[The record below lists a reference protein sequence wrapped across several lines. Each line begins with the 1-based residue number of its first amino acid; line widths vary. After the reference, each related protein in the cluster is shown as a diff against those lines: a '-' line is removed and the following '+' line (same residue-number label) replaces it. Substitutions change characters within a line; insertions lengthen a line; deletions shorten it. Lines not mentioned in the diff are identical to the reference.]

1 MNYLISV
8 LIIFSAYSCKSTA
21 KLESNNKSIVAQ
33 TGARNSVFI
42 LGVPGVSSSKGETNE
57 EESTF
62 LYGVKSDV
70 DKYTSLFNSSRFSH
84 FKVYSLYDPANI
96 DAVFNKLREAVSHID
111 ENGTLVLVYTGHGLA
126 GSGDWDL
133 GPDSIGLRDFY
144 RIIRE
149 VRTTKDQSGA
159 TKFKPLQRIVVI
171 SDSCYSGALA
181 EGQAQALQERTT
193 IIGTVGPENQAARLA
208 NALSKDKDGLAVAK
222 EVIIIASADKLNKSY
237 DIGLKWGRGGKFSYY
252 FEKSFRKFEASNQ
265 ESTLG
270 DWINDAVSST
280 NGYWSG
286 TKQRP
291 TFFVSNESL
300 LNEYIFRQGGKNGG
314 VISKTQP
321 SQECVGAYGYDWA
334 VGQGQLGA
342 TKTCLNALS
351 YCQCWPA
358 ENKALADDQTI
369 WGLFS
374 PNSQAGDAPLVSTL
388 NESVSSVFRV
398 KDARMACSALAKKHA
413 DLFKTNCNNK
423 MLLLNSDSLLEL
435 YPN

>member
-1 MNYLISV
+1 MNYLISF
-8 LIIFSAYSCKSTA
+8 LIIFTAYSCKSTSN
-21 KLESNNKSIVAQ
+21 LESSNKSIVAQ

-57 EESTF
+57 EGSTF

-70 DKYTSLFNSSRFSH
+70 DKYTSLFNSSRFSY
-84 FKVYSLYDPANI
+84 FKVYPLYNPTSI

-126 GSGDWDL
+126 VFGDWDL
-133 GPDSIGLRDFY
+133 GPDSIGLRDIY

-159 TKFKPLQRIVVI
+159 TIFKPLQRIVVI

-181 EGQAQALQERTT
+181 EHQAQALQERTT
-193 IIGTVGPENQAARLA
+193 IIGTDEPENQAAKLA
-208 NALSKDKDGLAVAK
+208 KSLSKDNDGLAIAK
-222 EVIIIASADKLNKSY
+222 EVIIIASSDKQNRSY
-237 DIGLKWGRGGKFSYY
+237 DVDLKWGRGGKFSYY

-270 DWINDAVSST
+270 DWINETVSLT

-291 TFFVSNESL
+291 TFFVSDESL
-300 LNEYIFRQGGKNGG
+300 LNEFIFRQGGKNGG
-314 VISKTQP
+314 VISKIQP
-321 SQECVGAYGYDWA
+321 SQACAGAFGYDWA
-334 VGQGQLGA
+334 AGQGQLGK
-342 TKTCLNALS
+342 TKTCVNALS

-358 ENKALADDQTI
+358 ENKAFADDQTV

-374 PNSQAGDAPLVSTL
+374 PNSQAGDAPLASTI
-388 NESVSSVFRV
+388 NESERSVFRV